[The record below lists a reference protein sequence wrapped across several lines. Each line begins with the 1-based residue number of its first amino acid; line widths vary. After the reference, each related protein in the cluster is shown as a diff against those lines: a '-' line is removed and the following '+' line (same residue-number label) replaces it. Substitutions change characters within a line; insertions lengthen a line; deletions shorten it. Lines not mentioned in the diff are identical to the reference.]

1 MGGGGTA
8 AVAPAVQVAPQAAP
22 VVQAVAPPA
31 PPKPKP
37 KQTREQQLL
46 AQVKGNPAALMQM
59 SDQDAADT
67 VDAIA
72 KQSIRTDGTQNDTFI
87 QRYLNAIG
95 FSEPKPEL
103 LSDTAYE
110 KARKKAGEASMYHA
124 DKNFGGKTGD
134 TFSAQLQSGNMMF
147 SCNGYYGAGTYWA
160 WDSAG
165 ASGGYGPYQVKAFL
179 NGNAKIVTIAQLD
192 RLSNKFAASHPR
204 TYAKL
209 VKARAGYG
217 GGGETLYS
225 FIAAS
230 HGYNVIQR
238 SPQKHTGAY
247 MVTLDRSVLTMS
259 KKINKNA
266 SRYTMNW

>member
-1 MGGGGTA
+1 MGGRGGSMGGSHGMGGGGGAGGA
-8 AVAPAVQVAPQAAP
+8 AKAAAPAAS
-22 VVQAVAPPA
+22 
-31 PPKPKP
+31 
-37 KQTREQQLL
+37 QTREQQLL
-46 AQVKGNPAALMQM
+46 AQIKGNPAALMQM

-134 TFSAQLQSGNMMF
+134 TFSTQLQSGNMMF

-179 NGNAKIVTIAQLD
+179 NGKAKIVTIAQLD
-192 RLSNKFAASHPR
+192 QLSNKFTASHPR

-217 GGGETLYS
+217 GGDETLYS

>member
-1 MGGGGTA
+1 MGDTGGTYSGSHGMGGGGGA
-8 AVAPAVQVAPQAAP
+8 AKAAAP
-22 VVQAVAPPA
+22 
-31 PPKPKP
+31 
-37 KQTREQQLL
+37 QTREQQLL
-46 AQVKGNPAALMQM
+46 AQIKGNPAALMQM

-134 TFSAQLQSGNMMF
+134 TFSTQLQSGNMMF

-179 NGNAKIVTIAQLD
+179 NGKAKIVTIAQLD
-192 RLSNKFAASHPR
+192 QLSNKFAASHPR
-204 TYAKL
+204 TYAN
-209 VKARAGYG
+209 
-217 GGGETLYS
+217 S
-225 FIAAS
+225 
-230 HGYNVIQR
+230 
-238 SPQKHTGAY
+238 
-247 MVTLDRSVLTMS
+247 
-259 KKINKNA
+259 
-266 SRYTMNW
+266 

>member
-1 MGGGGTA
+1 MGGRGGSMGGSHGMGGGGGA
-8 AVAPAVQVAPQAAP
+8 AKAAPAAP
-22 VVQAVAPPA
+22 
-31 PPKPKP
+31 
-37 KQTREQQLL
+37 QTREQQLL
-46 AQVKGNPAALMQM
+46 AQIKGNPAALMQM

-72 KQSIRTDGTQNDTFI
+72 KQSIRKDGTQNDTFM
-87 QRYLNAIG
+87 QRYLNAVG
-95 FSEPKPEL
+95 FSTNKPEL

-110 KARKKAGEASMYHA
+110 KARRKAGEASMYHA

-134 TFSAQLQSGNMMF
+134 VFNEQLQSGDTMF

-165 ASGGYGPYQVKAFL
+165 SSGGYGPHQVKAFL
-179 NGNAKIVTIAQLD
+179 NGKAKIVTIGRLDTIGAQ
-192 RLSNKFAASHPR
+192 FAASHPR

-217 GGGETLYS
+217 GADETLYS
-225 FIAAS
+225 FLAAS

-238 SPQKHTGAY
+238 SPTKRTGGY

-259 KKINKNA
+259 KKTIHNA
-266 SRYTMNW
+266 SRNTRNW

>member
-1 MGGGGTA
+1 MGGRGGSMGGSHGMGGGGSAGGA
-8 AVAPAVQVAPQAAP
+8 AKAAAPAAP
-22 VVQAVAPPA
+22 
-31 PPKPKP
+31 
-37 KQTREQQLL
+37 QTREQQLL
-46 AQVKGNPAALMQM
+46 AQIKGNPAALMQM

-72 KQSIRTDGTQNDTFI
+72 KQGIRTDGTQNDTFI

-95 FSEPKPEL
+95 FSELKPEL

-110 KARKKAGEASMYHA
+110 KARRKAGEASMYHA
-124 DKNFGGKTGD
+124 DNNFGGKTGD
-134 TFSAQLQSGNMMF
+134 TFSAQLQSGNTMF

-160 WDSAG
+160 WNSAG

-179 NGNAKIVTIAQLD
+179 NGKAKIVTIAQLD
-192 RLSNKFAASHPR
+192 QLSNKFAASHPR

-209 VKARAGYG
+209 AKARAGYG
-217 GGGETLYS
+217 GGDETLYS

-238 SPQKHTGAY
+238 SPQKHTGVY

-266 SRYTMNW
+266 SRNTINW